1 MASGAVIPRFLLP
14 LQGPLWRGIRIPVTQ
29 NVLVRFASSKSP
41 NNGKP
46 IVLEK
51 PLKFNPPSHGSRLRK
66 NTLPK
71 HYGHVLSA
79 EEVAVQNRKS
89 YPGMM
94 APEGTWAH
102 WFWHSRILHFFIS
115 MGTLLSLGIFTF
127 FMNYASNSPFKEL
140 LPPASSF
147 WSHPIE
153 FFLGWKN
160 VIVMHE
166 RDKAIRAFEHRMEHQ
181 NDVAK
186 RRYYMKMHGIET
198 KDPITMIFG
207 KSEKEQTDEEIE
219 AEALGTAV
227 PQAEDAKPPERRKFW
242 GIF

>member
-1 MASGAVIPRFLLP
+1 MGALVLAQPDLALLYFNGHASLAWHFHLLHELC
-14 LQGPLWRGIRIPVTQ
+14 LQLAIQ
-29 NVLVRFASSKSP
+29 
-41 NNGKP
+41 
-46 IVLEK
+46 
-51 PLKFNPPSHGSRLRK
+51 
-66 NTLPK
+66 
-71 HYGHVLSA
+71 
-79 EEVAVQNRKS
+79 
-89 YPGMM
+89 
-94 APEGTWAH
+94 GT
-102 WFWHSRILHFFIS
+102 
-115 MGTLLSLGIFTF
+115 
-127 FMNYASNSPFKEL
+127 P
-140 LPPASSF
+140 PPASSF

-181 NDVAK
+181 NDVVK

-227 PQAEDAKPPERRKFW
+227 PKAEDAKPPERRKFW